1 MKLEKFTDV
10 SLKILT
16 CVLCAV
22 AFLLTFTVSDYYIFN
37 RIGFDEGEFNFFFV
51 LSQWVKKSGLLLIP
65 LAVYLNKKSCADIAK
80 YVLPMFVIISCFVP
94 DGFFTATS
102 VTADSSPAELVYAHI
117 NEFLPKAA
125 NITFFYFSNFLYLAI
140 CALLFVKHG
149 YKVSAKSFVYLPF
162 AFLACTPLNIFENF
176 FDISKIPQGSFLRFS
191 NFSLW
196 HFLAVL
202 CLGGVTVGAYYFLK
216 NKDRRLQ
223 DDFLLAA
230 AIVLLIQYHSKDS
243 VIMGDGYNVY
253 HTVFACVPLF
263 ICNLGVYVVCI
274 TIILKKRVLYS
285 ISFFVHAA
293 GALSV
298 FFYFGKEEMSN
309 YGIFCSYSIL
319 YFTFTHC
326 ILFALAVLPT
336 ALGHYKFR
344 FKDAIIPLVYYLA
357 VVIIAAVASALVT
370 SASMSFSYNGYTLQ
384 EGEWLL
390 PNYAFTQENPFPFT
404 VPFIKIRIWKYDL
417 SLLYVLGLYA
427 FYVGI
432 FATMNALYFLFLAVR
447 KAVLKRFDKKPEAD
461 GENLAQSEAAV
472 SQAFESEEN
481 DG

>member
-1 MKLEKFTDV
+1 MYYNIAAMKLEKFTDV
-10 SLKILT
+10 SLKVFT
-16 CVLCAV
+16 GVLCAV

-37 RIGFDEGEFNFFFV
+37 RIGFGEGQFNFFFV

-65 LAVYLNKKSCADIAK
+65 LAVYANKKSCADIAK
-80 YVLPMFVIISCFVP
+80 YVLPVFVIISCFVP

-102 VTADSSPAELVYAHI
+102 VTADSTPADLVYAHI

-149 YKVSAKSFVYLPF
+149 YKVSAKSFIYLPF
-162 AFLACTPLNIFENF
+162 AFFACTPLNIFENF

-223 DDFLLAA
+223 DDYLLAA

-263 ICNLGVYVVCI
+263 ICNLGVYAVCI
-274 TIILKKRVLYS
+274 T
-285 ISFFVHAA
+285 
-293 GALSV
+293 
-298 FFYFGKEEMSN
+298 
-309 YGIFCSYSIL
+309 
-319 YFTFTHC
+319 
-326 ILFALAVLPT
+326 
-336 ALGHYKFR
+336 
-344 FKDAIIPLVYYLA
+344 
-357 VVIIAAVASALVT
+357 VI
-370 SASMSFSYNGYTLQ
+370 
-384 EGEWLL
+384 
-390 PNYAFTQENPFPFT
+390 
-404 VPFIKIRIWKYDL
+404 
-417 SLLYVLGLYA
+417 
-427 FYVGI
+427 
-432 FATMNALYFLFLAVR
+432 
-447 KAVLKRFDKKPEAD
+447 
-461 GENLAQSEAAV
+461 
-472 SQAFESEEN
+472 
-481 DG
+481 